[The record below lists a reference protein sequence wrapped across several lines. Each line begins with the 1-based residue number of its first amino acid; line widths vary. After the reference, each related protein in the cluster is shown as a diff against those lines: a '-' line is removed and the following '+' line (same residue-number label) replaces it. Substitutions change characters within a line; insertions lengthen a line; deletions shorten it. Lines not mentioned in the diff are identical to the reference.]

1 LGYTKEEVNLSN
13 VFEQVQKII
22 VERLNVD
29 PSKVTLEATFKEDL
43 GADSLNLVEI
53 AMELED
59 QFQREL
65 SDDELENII
74 TVGDAVRFIEEKL

>member
-1 LGYTKEEVNLSN
+1 MTN

-59 QFQREL
+59 QFQKEL
-65 SDDELENII
+65 SDDELENIV
-74 TVGDAVRFIEEKL
+74 TVGDAVNFIQVKM

>member
-1 LGYTKEEVNLSN
+1 
-13 VFEQVQKII
+13 
-22 VERLNVD
+22 
-29 PSKVTLEATFKEDL
+29 TFKEDL

>member
-1 LGYTKEEVNLSN
+1 LGYTKEEIYLSN

>member
-1 LGYTKEEVNLSN
+1 LTN

-22 VERLNVD
+22 VERLNVE
-29 PSKVTLEATFKEDL
+29 PSKVTLEAAFKEDL

-59 QFQREL
+59 QFQKEL
-65 SDDELENII
+65 SDDELENIV
-74 TVGDAVRFIEEKL
+74 TVGDAVNFIEAKM

>member
-1 LGYTKEEVNLSN
+1 MTN

-22 VERLNVD
+22 VERLNVE
-29 PSKVTLEATFKEDL
+29 PSKVTLEAAFKEDL

-59 QFQREL
+59 QFQKEL
-65 SDDELENII
+65 SDDELENIV
-74 TVGDAVRFIEEKL
+74 TVGDAVNFIEAKM

>member
-1 LGYTKEEVNLSN
+1 MSN
-13 VFEQVQKII
+13 VFEQVKKII

-29 PSKVTLEATFKEDL
+29 PSKVTIEATFKEDL

-59 QFQREL
+59 QFQKEL

-74 TVGDAVRFIEEKL
+74 TVGDAVNFIEAKL

>member
-1 LGYTKEEVNLSN
+1 MSN

>member
-1 LGYTKEEVNLSN
+1 MGYTKEEVNLSN

-59 QFQREL
+59 QF
-65 SDDELENII
+65 
-74 TVGDAVRFIEEKL
+74 

>member
-1 LGYTKEEVNLSN
+1 MGYTKEEINLSN